1 MALANIRLPQGQ
13 VDEAKSWLRRAA
25 ATEPNFLPAR
35 MRLAELSLKD
45 GDLKA
50 AQSEFDAIVTIK
62 RKYEGWALNDVER
75 QFVDVDLYP
84 LGRALA
90 LELKR

>member
-1 MALANIRLPQGQ
+1 MAVANIRLSQGQ
-13 VDEAKSWLRRAA
+13 VEEAKSWLRRAV

-45 GDLKA
+45 GDLKG
-50 AQSEFDAIVTIK
+50 AQSEFNAIV
-62 RKYEGWALNDVER
+62 RARNKYEGWTLNDVER

-84 LGRALA
+84 LGRALE
-90 LELKR
+90 LELK